1 MHPQTSEEAQRKV
14 EFVTTE
20 TACDR
25 RKLTVCLTLTYATR
39 MLTRSALI
47 YLSRQEGLKDF
58 AARFKL
64 FKKLTTRFVAGETID
79 EATAFIREMNTDGCS
94 ASFDH
99 LNESVA
105 NPAEAEQEVAE
116 YLQILNRIDETGIN
130 SNVSIKLTQFG
141 LELDPELA
149 YKNARAVVADAARR
163 GNFVRVDMEG
173 SNVTQVTLDIFKR
186 LRAEFELNDVG
197 IVLQS
202 YLRRTYADAQELI
215 KLPARIRICK
225 GAYNEPPEVSFPDKN
240 DVDESYVRVMRL
252 LLSSGIYHGIA
263 THDPR
268 MIEATIDFSKKE
280 GIPKEAFEF
289 QMLYG
294 VRRDLQRQLAK
305 DGYNMRIYVPYGKHW
320 YPYFMRRLAE
330 RPANIWF
337 VFKNL
342 LKG

>member
-1 MHPQTSEEAQRKV
+1 MI
-14 EFVTTE
+14 
-20 TACDR
+20 
-25 RKLTVCLTLTYATR
+25 TR
-39 MLTRSALI
+39 TALI
-47 YLSRQEGLKDF
+47 YLSRQEGLKEF
-58 AARFKL
+58 AAHFSL
-64 FKKLTTRFVAGETID
+64 FKKLTTRFVAGETIE
-79 EATAFIREMNTDGCS
+79 EAVAAIRELNAEGCS

-99 LNESVA
+99 LNESVSR
-105 NPAEAEQEVAE
+105 PAEAEAEVRE
-116 YLQILNRIDETGIN
+116 YLQILTRIDETGIN

-149 YKNARAVVADAARR
+149 YQNARVVVADAARQ
-163 GNFVRVDMEG
+163 GNFVRVDMEA
-173 SNVTQVTLDIFKR
+173 SSVTQVTIDIFKR
-186 LRAEFELNDVG
+186 LRGEFGLNDVG

-202 YLRRTYADAQELI
+202 YLRRTYQDAQDLL

-225 GAYNEPPEVSFPDKN
+225 GAYNEPPEVAFPDKKET
-240 DVDESYVRVMRL
+240 DENYIRVMQL

-263 THDPR
+263 THDPK
-268 MIEATIDFSKKE
+268 MIQATIDFAQRQ
-280 GIPKEAFEF
+280 GIGKEAFEF

-305 DGYNMRIYVPYGKHW
+305 DGYNMRVYVPYGKHW

-337 VFKNL
+337 VLKNL

>member
-1 MHPQTSEEAQRKV
+1 MI
-14 EFVTTE
+14 
-20 TACDR
+20 
-25 RKLTVCLTLTYATR
+25 
-39 MLTRSALI
+39 TRSALI
-47 YLSRQEGLKDF
+47 YLSRHEGLKEA

-64 FKKLTTRFVAGETID
+64 FKKVTTRFVAGENIE
-79 EATAFIREMNTDGCS
+79 EAVAAIRELNLEGCS

-99 LNESVA
+99 LNESVGNA
-105 NPAEAEQEVAE
+105 AEAEGEVRE
-116 YLQILNRIDETGIN
+116 YLRVLARIDETGIR

-141 LELDPELA
+141 LELDPELT

-173 SNVTQVTLDIFKR
+173 SNTTQATIDIFKR
-186 LRAEFELNDVG
+186 LRAEFDLNDVG

-202 YLRRTYADAQELI
+202 YLRRTFDDAQDLL

-225 GAYNEPPEVSFPDKN
+225 GAYNEPPEVAFPAKKDT
-240 DVDESYVRVMRL
+240 DENYIRVMQWLR
-252 LLSSGIYHGIA
+252 SRGVYHGIA
-263 THDPR
+263 THDPK
-268 MIEATIDFSKKE
+268 MIDATIEFAAKE
-280 GIPKEAFEF
+280 GIKREAFEF

-294 VRRDLQRQLAK
+294 VRRDLQRQLSR
-305 DGYNMRIYVPYGKHW
+305 DGYNMRVYVPYGKRW

-337 VFKNL
+337 VLKNL